1 MEKTSLLAYAY
12 EHADSKTSATI
23 SQGRVA
29 KSALQQKSETPT
41 TQKISATHMQSV
53 RDRFRSQGL
62 SEDATEFVMSSW
74 QESTQQMYDVYIRQ
88 WVRYAREKKVDQFSP
103 PLTTAINF
111 LAQLA
116 KRDLSYSAVCTARSA
131 LSSYLCRY
139 DGAAFGCNKL
149 VKRLMKGVSE
159 QKPALPRYKNTWDV
173 NIVLKELET
182 WISTEK
188 LTL

>member
-1 MEKTSLLAYAY
+1 
-12 EHADSKTSATI
+12 
-23 SQGRVA
+23 
-29 KSALQQKSETPT
+29 
-41 TQKISATHMQSV
+41 
-53 RDRFRSQGL
+53 
-62 SEDATEFVMSSW
+62 MSSW

-88 WVRYAREKKVDQFSP
+88 WVRYACEKKVDQFSP

-116 KRDLSYSAVCTARSA
+116 KRDLSYSAVCTAHSA
-131 LSSYLCRY
+131 LGSYLCTY
-139 DGAAFGCNKL
+139 DGTAFGLNEL
-149 VKRLMKGVSE
+149 VKRLMKGVFE
-159 QKPALPRYKNTWDV
+159 KKPALPRYKNTWDV